1 MASVGRPRTF
11 DRDEALRKAMLLFW
25 EKGYEGTTMANLIEA
40 IGMKAPSVYAAFGN
54 KDKLFTEAVQLYA
67 GIVNDGPLKTLKED
81 PDVYEAFKN
90 LFKENIRLFTNT
102 DNPTSCL
109 IMTAAINC
117 APEHNEHVETLKG
130 MRNAYKDAFE
140 RRLKQAITDQQL
152 SEEADAISLAE
163 FYTTFA
169 HGLAL
174 RARDGASKKE
184 LETSSEFAL
193 LALKS
198 KLRMGNTFTQE

>member
-11 DRDEALRKAMLLFW
+11 NRDEALRKAMLVFW

-54 KDKLFTEAVQLYA
+54 KDKLFNEAVQLYA
-67 GIVNDGPLKTLKED
+67 GIVNDGPLKILKEQ
-81 PDVYEAFKN
+81 PDIYEAFKN
-90 LFKENIRLFTNT
+90 LFEENIRIFTSA

-130 MRNAYKDAFE
+130 MRSAYKDAFE
-140 RRLKQAITDQQL
+140 RRLKQAIADGQL
-152 SEEADAISLAE
+152 SGEADASSLAE
-163 FYTTFA
+163 FYSTFA

-174 RARDGASKKE
+174 RARDGASKTE
-184 LETSSEFAL
+184 LEISSKFAMQVL
-193 LALKS
+193 NSALK
-198 KLRMGNTFTQE
+198 